1 MNCRHCRA
9 KLRLEFLDL
18 GTAPPS
24 NAFLQAECLDQPE
37 AWFPLRLMVCENCWL
52 VQTQDF
58 TDRESL
64 FTEGYAY
71 FSSYSTTWLEHSRC
85 YVEAMVPRLGLNS
98 QSCVVEVAANDGYLL
113 QYVKQIGI
121 PNYGI
126 EPTKSTAAAA
136 RAKGLEIIGEFFGA
150 TLAERLASQG
160 RSADLIV
167 ANNVLAHVPDINDF
181 VRGVSVLL
189 KPDGVATFEFP
200 HLVEMVANNQFDTV
214 YHEHYSYLSL
224 TAVSRIF
231 AANGLSLFDAE
242 QLSTHGGSLRVFAQ
256 RPDGRRAVIDRLTNL
271 LMQERSLGV
280 ETADYYGSFQKFAES
295 AKYGLLRFLLDARQ
309 RGLKVAAYGA
319 AAKGSTLLN
328 YAGVRADLLPYVVD
342 RNPLKINRFMPGGRI
357 PIVGEAQ
364 LLKDQPDLI
373 LILPWNLR
381 EELVAQLSYAR
392 EWQCKFVTAIPSLA
406 FV

>member
-1 MNCRHCRA
+1 VNCRHCRA

-64 FTEGYAY
+64 FTDGYAY
-71 FSSYSTTWLEHSRC
+71 FSSYSTTWLEHSRR
-85 YVEAMVPRLGLNS
+85 YVEAMVTRLGLNS
-98 QSCVVEVAANDGYLL
+98 QSCIVEVAANDGYLL

-224 TAVSRIF
+224 TAVNRIF
-231 AANGLSLFDAE
+231 TSNGLSLFDAE

-256 RPDGRRAVIDRLTNL
+256 RPEGRRAVIDRLTNL

-295 AKYGLLRFLLDARQ
+295 AKHGLLRFLLDAHQ

-381 EELVAQLSYAR
+381 EELVVQLSYAR